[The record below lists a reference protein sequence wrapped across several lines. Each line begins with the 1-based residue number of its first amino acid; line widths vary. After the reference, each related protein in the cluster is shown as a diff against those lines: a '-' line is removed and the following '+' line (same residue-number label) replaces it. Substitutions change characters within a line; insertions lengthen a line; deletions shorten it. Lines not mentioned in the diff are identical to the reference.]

1 MPGQALVIGVS
12 SACAAEA
19 APGAAVALAAV
30 LGGVF
35 EFGDGSKK
43 KNQQLVAVLLSLNLK
58 VNSVRVVF
66 LFFDCAW

>member
-43 KNQQLVAVLLSLNLK
+43 KKNN
-58 VNSVRVVF
+58 N
-66 LFFDCAW
+66 